1 MVIPGLR
8 LGGIAAATLTCALS
22 LSSVALAESR
32 GADLRVVNTA
42 GRTLAEFRQYTG
54 TTRVRTDSDAR
65 CFGQGTG
72 GSGNGV
78 EVTGSTALGAVR
90 DAIPSD
96 PDLAPLS
103 VTDAFADQGFG
114 LGVCGIGGFR
124 AQGSSFWYVK
134 RNHVGAQ
141 VSGSQLKVHQGDDIL
156 WYLTPSYPPPPE
168 LVLQGPARAKPN
180 VPFQVTVY
188 SYADNGTRHPAAG
201 ASVTHAAAP
210 TDANGHAM
218 VSSPAGTDSLRAT
231 RGQNIPSNHVAV
243 CVAADLS
250 ACPDAHGQRILGSDH
265 ADVIDGT
272 RGWDSISA
280 RGGQDQVDIRT
291 GGRDQ
296 VTCGVGTDR
305 VILRPGDN
313 NDHISTSCEQVV
325 RK

>member
-1 MVIPGLR
+1 MVIPVLRFGGL
-8 LGGIAAATLTCALS
+8 AAAAIVCALS
-22 LSSVALAESR
+22 FSSVALAESR

-54 TTRVRTDSDAR
+54 TTRIRTDPEAR

-72 GSGNGV
+72 GSGNSV
-78 EVTGSTALGAVR
+78 QITGSTALGAIR

-124 AQGSSFWYVK
+124 AQGSSFWYLK
-134 RNHVGAQ
+134 RNHLGAQ
-141 VSGSQLKVHQGDDIL
+141 VSGSQLKVRQGDDIL

-168 LVLQGPARAKPN
+168 LVLQAPARAKPN

-188 SYADNGTRHPAAG
+188 SYADNGTRRPAAG
-201 ASVTHAAAP
+201 ASVTDAAAA
-210 TDANGHAM
+210 TDANGHTM
-218 VSSPAGTDSLRAT
+218 VSSPAGTHALRAT
-231 RGQNIPSNHVAV
+231 RGQNIPSNHVSV
-243 CVAADLS
+243 CVAADLTG
-250 ACPDAHGQRILGSDH
+250 CPDAHGVRILGSNH

-272 RGWDSISA
+272 RGWDAISA
-280 RGGQDQVDIRT
+280 RGGKDQVDIRS

-296 VTCGVGTDR
+296 VTCGVGADR
-305 VILRPGDN
+305 VILRAGDT
-313 NDHISTSCEQVV
+313 NDHISASCEQVV

>member
-8 LGGIAAATLTCALS
+8 LGGVAAAALVCALS

-54 TTRVRTDSDAR
+54 TTRIHTDPGAR

-72 GSGNGV
+72 GSGNRV
-78 EVTGSTALGAVR
+78 AVAGSTALGAVQ

-103 VTDAFADQGFG
+103 LTDAFADQGFG

-124 AQGSSFWYVK
+124 SKGSSFWYVK

-141 VSGSQLKVHQGDDIL
+141 VSGSQLRVRQGDDIL

-180 VPFQVTVY
+180 MPFQVTVY

-201 ASVTHAAAP
+201 ASVTGAAAP
-210 TDANGHAM
+210 TDAAGHTM
-218 VSSPAGTDSLRAT
+218 VSSQAGTRALRAT
-231 RGQNIPSNHVAV
+231 HGQDIPSNHVSV
-243 CVAADLS
+243 CVAANPA
-250 ACPDAHGQRILGSDH
+250 ACPEAHGARILGSDH
-265 ADVIDGT
+265 ADVIEGT
-272 RGWDSISA
+272 RGWDTISA
-280 RGGQDQVDIRT
+280 RAGKDQVDIRS

-296 VTCGVGTDR
+296 VTCGVGADR
-305 VILRPGDN
+305 VILRAGDD

>member
-1 MVIPGLR
+1 MGIAGLR
-8 LGGIAAATLTCALS
+8 LGGVAAVTVASVLS
-22 LSSVALAESR
+22 FASVALAESR

-42 GRTLAEFRQYTG
+42 GKTLAEFRQYTG
-54 TTRVRTDSDAR
+54 ATTIRTDPEAR

-72 GSGNGV
+72 GSGDRIKLA
-78 EVTGSTALGAVR
+78 GSTALGAVK

-96 PDLAPLS
+96 PDLSPLS

-124 AQGSSFWYVK
+124 AKGSSFWYVK

-141 VSGSQLKVHQGDDIL
+141 TSASQLHVRQGDDIL

-168 LVLQGPARAKPN
+168 LALQAPARARPY

-201 ASVTHAAAP
+201 ASVTGATRL
-210 TDANGHAM
+210 TDAAGHTT
-218 VSSPAGTDSLRAT
+218 VSSTAGTRSLRAT
-231 RGQNIPSNHVAV
+231 RGKNIPSNHVAV
-243 CVAADLS
+243 CVAANPS
-250 ACPDAHGQRILGSDH
+250 ACPEAHGARILGSDH
-265 ADVIDGT
+265 ADLIEGT
-272 RGWDSISA
+272 RGWDTISA
-280 RGGQDQVDIRT
+280 RGGKDRVDIRN

-296 VTCGVGTDR
+296 VNCGVGADR
-305 VILRPGDN
+305 VILRAGDG
-313 NDHISTSCEQVV
+313 NDHISASCEQVV